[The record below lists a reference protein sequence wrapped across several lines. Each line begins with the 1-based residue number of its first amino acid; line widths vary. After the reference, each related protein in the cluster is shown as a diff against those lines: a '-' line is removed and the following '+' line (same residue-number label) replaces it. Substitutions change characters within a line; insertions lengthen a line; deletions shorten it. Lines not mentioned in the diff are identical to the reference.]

1 MSWHYLSPVSKPT
14 ISEIISLIERH
25 YPVELADPW
34 DQVGMS
40 VASEDRPIERVLLTV
55 DLTDEVL
62 QEAVSSN
69 ASLIVTHHPLQLSDL
84 PDLITDDH
92 IARLVFFAAKHQIS
106 IYSAHTN
113 ADNATDGVS
122 DAILNALNVAATGSI
137 SDPGSLVGT
146 GRVGELAE
154 PKRLLELAKQ
164 VAEIL
169 PANHAGVKIAGDPE
183 RLVRHLAVCGGSG
196 AGLLPQVALLPVDA
210 YLTADLK
217 HHAVLDHQ
225 GNSEIALINVSHWA
239 SEWLWLA
246 VLAKKLNQEFPV
258 LEVQVSQIC
267 TDPWTA
273 EVHVRESL

>member
-1 MSWHYLSPVSKPT
+1 MSNPT
-14 ISEIISLIERH
+14 ISQITSLIERH
-25 YPVELADPW
+25 YPIELADPW

-40 VASEDRPIERVLLTV
+40 VASEDRPIDRVLLTV
-55 DLTDEVL
+55 DLTLAVL
-62 QEAVSSN
+62 QEALAID
-69 ASLIVTHHPLQLSDL
+69 ASLIVSHHPLQLSDL
-84 PDLITDDH
+84 PDLITNEH
-92 IARLVFFAAKHQIS
+92 IAHMVFFAAKHQIS

-122 DAILNALNVAATGSI
+122 DAIMNALNIEPIGSI
-137 SDPGSLVGT
+137 SDPNSLVGT
-146 GRVGELAE
+146 GRIGELAE
-154 PKRLLELAKQ
+154 PKQLLELARQ
-164 VAEIL
+164 VASIL
-169 PANHAGVKIAGDPE
+169 PRNHAGVKIAGDPQ
-183 RLVRHLAVCGGSG
+183 RLVKTLAVCGGSG
-196 AGLLPQVALLPVDA
+196 AGLLPQVAFLPVDA

-267 TDPWTA
+267 TDPWTD
-273 EVHVRESL
+273 EVNVREGL